1 VAILIVRNVPDEV
14 HRALRIRARANGKS
28 MEAEVREILQ
38 AAAIPPDRVK
48 LGSLLAD
55 IGQEAQLTVKEEGA
69 FDSLRD
75 KSPARTRAD
84 DWRLVDGYSRDYR
97 HLNDQNWKSDA
108 NS

>member
-1 VAILIVRNVPDEV
+1 MAILIVRNVPDEV

-75 KSPARTRAD
+75 KSPARTR
-84 DWRLVDGYSRDYR
+84 S
-97 HLNDQNWKSDA
+97 KSDSTRS
-108 NS
+108 N